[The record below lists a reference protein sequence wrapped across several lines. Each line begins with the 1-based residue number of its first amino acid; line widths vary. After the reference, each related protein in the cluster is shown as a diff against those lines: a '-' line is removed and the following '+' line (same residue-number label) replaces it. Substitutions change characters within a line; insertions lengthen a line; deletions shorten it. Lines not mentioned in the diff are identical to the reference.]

1 MKGIWFAKILPV
13 INEAKIFAYKRLNFE
28 CNKQCESLSW
38 HVDTFNATATGYTD
52 ANGSSDHVVF
62 NIYFLL

>member
-1 MKGIWFAKILPV
+1 M
-13 INEAKIFAYKRLNFE
+13 KIFAYKRLNFE